1 MSEHITIGI
10 LAHVDAGKTTL
21 SEALLYLCGAIKKA
35 GRVDHKDSFLDTDSL
50 ERERGITIFSKQAK
64 LNIGEYDV
72 TLLDTPGHNDFSP
85 EAERTLQILD
95 YAILIIS
102 AADSV
107 TGHTVMLWKLLSH
120 YNVPVFIFV
129 NKMDQPGADKDG
141 ILEKLREKLAPS
153 CIDFTHDIND
163 PFICED
169 IAVCDER
176 LLDNYL
182 NGGEISAD
190 DVKELIRERKTFPC
204 LFGSALQMT
213 GIKEFIDILASYMK
227 KPEYLDE
234 TGARVFKISR
244 DEQGNRLTWMKL
256 TGGRLYVKESVRYSV
271 NNTSYDEKAD
281 QLRIYS
287 GEKYELRES
296 ICAGEIAAVTGLTK
310 TMAGQGLFSEKGN
323 NTNLMQPVMS
333 CEIILPE
340 GTDRHKAFRDL
351 KTIEEEEPMLS
362 VACEEE
368 TGSIE
373 ARVMGRVQMEVLAA
387 RIKSRFGYEI
397 SYGSSRIVYKETILN
412 TIEGVGHFEPL
423 RHYAEV
429 HLKMEPLEPG
439 SGLVFSSDCS
449 FDLLDRNWQRLILTH
464 LSEKKHRGVLT
475 GSEITDM
482 KITVI
487 GGKAHEK
494 HTEGGDFRQATY
506 RAVRQGLM
514 MAENLLL
521 EPVYKFTID
530 LPLNSLGRA
539 VSDIQRMYGTVDEQ
553 KQYSDKAI
561 ITGRVP
567 VSEAG
572 DYAGE
577 LSSYTRGFG
586 IITLEPAGYAPCH
599 NAEEII
605 ETAGY
610 DPEADTANPSASVF
624 CSHGTGTLIP
634 YDKVYEYMHVDTGF
648 NKETERK
655 AVTDLTE
662 SGITSNAP
670 NSSSG
675 RSDDPEGKKDA
686 RAAENELRSIFERT
700 YGPIRKKE
708 YNNDPL
714 KDVKKPPKAPVY
726 KGRPQNP
733 KDEYLL
739 VDGYNII
746 FASDELKSLAAMDI
760 NAARDRLIDILID
773 FKGYRNE
780 NVILVFDAYRVSGG
794 KERVIRQGN
803 IDIVYTGEAE
813 TADQY
818 IEKCAHSLKKD
829 YRVTV
834 ATNDQVEQVII
845 LGSGA
850 LRMSARDLLHEIDE
864 SRKAVN
870 EYIKAAGLTGKSIKN
885 TMEDKLNETGGRC

>member
-1 MSEHITIGI
+1 MINSNHITIGI

-50 ERERGITIFSKQAK
+50 ERKRGITIFSKQAK
-64 LNIGEYDV
+64 LNIGEFDV
-72 TLLDTPGHNDFSP
+72 TLMDTPGHNDFSP

-107 TGHTVMLWKLLSH
+107 TGHTVMLWRLLSH
-120 YNVPVFIFV
+120 YKVPVFIFV
-129 NKMDQPGADKDG
+129 NKMDQPGADKDE
-141 ILEKLREKLAPS
+141 IMEKLREKLSPS

-163 PFICED
+163 PRISED
-169 IAVCDER
+169 IAVCDDG
-176 LLDNYL
+176 LLDTYL
-182 NGGEISAD
+182 NGGEITKGN
-190 DVKELIRERKTFPC
+190 VRKLIYERKLFPC
-204 LFGSALQMT
+204 MFGSALQMT
-213 GIKEFIDILASYMK
+213 GIKEVIHILSAYITK
-227 KPEYLDE
+227 KDYPEE

-244 DEQGNRLTWMKL
+244 DEQGNRLTWMKM
-256 TGGRLYVKESVRYSV
+256 TGGKLSVKAPVSYSI
-271 NNTSYDEKAD
+271 NNISHDEKAD

-287 GEKYELRES
+287 GEKYELRDS
-296 ICAGEIAAVTGLTK
+296 VCAGDIVTVTGLTK
-310 TMAGQGLFSEKGN
+310 TAAGQGLFSEKGN

-340 GTDRHKAFRDL
+340 GMDKHRAFKDL

-362 VACEEE
+362 VTSEESA
-368 TGSIE
+368 GSIE
-373 ARVMGRVQMEVLAA
+373 ARVMGRVQMEVLASLV
-387 RIKSRFGYEI
+387 KNRFGYEI
-397 SYGSSRIVYKETILN
+397 SFGNSRIVYKETILN
-412 TIEGVGHFEPL
+412 TVEGVGHFEPL

-429 HLKMEPLEPG
+429 HLKMEPLEQG

-449 FDLLDRNWQRLILTH
+449 YDLLDRNWQRLILTH
-464 LSEKKHRGVLT
+464 LNEKKHRGVLT

-482 KITVI
+482 KITLI

-521 EPVYKFTID
+521 EPVYRFTID
-530 LPLNSLGRA
+530 LPLNNLGRA
-539 VSDIQRMYGTVDEQ
+539 VSDIQRMCGTVDEQ
-553 KQYSDKAI
+553 MQYPDKAVL
-561 ITGRVP
+561 TGTVP

-572 DYAGE
+572 DYPAE

-586 IITLEPAGYAPCH
+586 IVTFELSGYAPCH
-599 NAEEII
+599 NAQEVIGI
-605 ETAGY
+605 MGY
-610 DPEADTANPSASVF
+610 DPEADLDNPSSSVF
-624 CSHGTGTLIP
+624 CSHGAGTLIP

-648 NKETERK
+648 GKEEKR

-662 SGITSNAP
+662 SGITADSP
-670 NSSSG
+670 NRSVH
-675 RSDDPEGKKDA
+675 RSDDKEEKKDV
-686 RAAENELRSIFERT
+686 RAAEAELMSIFEKT
-700 YGPIRKKE
+700 YGPLRKRE
-708 YNNDPL
+708 YDNDPL
-714 KDVKKPPKAPVY
+714 KNVKKPPKETVY
-726 KGRPQNP
+726 KGKEHNA
-733 KDEYLL
+733 KDEYLV

-746 FASDELKSLAAMDI
+746 FASDELKSLAERDI
-760 NAARDRLIDILID
+760 NAARDRLIDILTD

-794 KERVIRQGN
+794 QERVIRQGG
-803 IDIVYTGEAE
+803 IDIVYTREAE

-829 YRVTV
+829 YKVTV

-885 TMEDKLNETGGRC
+885 TMQDKIAGLEED